1 MYNNKWNIYFG
12 AMFFEV
18 RGRIFFVSDNVQG
31 TFVGFRFMLFT
42 KVFMKELARI
52 LIHVHKIFNRKVS
65 FKILLLMCLAILEKK
80 L

>member
-42 KVFMKELARI
+42 KVLMKELARI
-52 LIHVHKIFNRKVS
+52 LIHVHKIFNRRVS